1 MNLVIFGN
9 TVWRIC
15 IAIAVFV
22 TLFFVVKFLLKH
34 LSEFVEKVWETKERK
49 LFTLFESIA
58 KLPTRFWIL
67 LELFIA
73 SKILILPE
81 KAQYITHIIILLIL
95 LFWVAKIII
104 KITTVFTDK
113 LLRGNP
119 AWKKTIEMIVN
130 VLVRVLWILIF
141 LTNIWVNLTPL
152 VASLWVASIAVAFAL
167 QNILSDLFSS
177 FSILFAKPFVIWD
190 FIEVWSFSGTVK
202 SITLKSTILT
212 NISWQEVVIP
222 NSSIL
227 ANSIVNYW
235 KSKYRWQ
242 RLTLTVTYSTSINH
256 LKEIPEIIKKVVTKV
271 KDAEFEWCYFQKM
284 NDYSLDFL
292 CSYKSLSPDYQK
304 MLEVNEQIYLWIL
317 WEFEKKWIELAFP
330 TQTVYH
336 YNLDDCKAKEKSQ
349 D

>member
-1 MNLVIFGN
+1 MNLVIYWN
-9 TVWRIC
+9 TLWRIC
-15 IAIAVFV
+15 IAIAVFFV
-22 TLFFVVKFLLKH
+22 LLFLIKFLVKKLGKY
-34 LSEFVEKVWETKERK
+34 VENISKSQDKKR
-49 LFTLFESIA
+49 LTLFESIF
-58 KLPTRFWIL
+58 KLPFWFWFVL
-67 LELFIA
+67 DLFVV
-73 SKILILPE
+73 SKILVLSSEIN
-81 KAQYITHIIILLIL
+81 HWMNIILLFVL
-95 LFWVAKIII
+95 LFGAWEILI
-104 KITTVFTDK
+104 KILTFAISKV
-113 LLRGNP
+113 LRWNV
-119 AWKKTIEMIVN
+119 AWQRAIELIIN
-130 VLVRVLWILIF
+130 ILVWGIWILIF

-190 FIEVWSFSGTVK
+190 FIEVGDFSGTVK
-202 SITLKSTILT
+202 NITLKSTILT

-222 NSSIL
+222 NSNIL

-256 LKEIPEIIKKVVTKV
+256 LKEIPEIIKNVITKV

-317 WEFEKKWIELAFP
+317 QEFEKKWIELAFP

>member
-1 MNLVIFGN
+1 MNIVIYWN
-9 TVWRIC
+9 TLRRIL
-15 IAIAVFV
+15 IAIAAFLV
-22 TLFFVVKFLLKH
+22 TFFVVSFLLKR
-34 LSEFVEKVWETKERK
+34 LRNAVSDIEKTKEKK
-49 LFTLFESIA
+49 LFALLESISR
-58 KLPTRFWIL
+58 LPFWFWIL

-73 SKILILPE
+73 SKILILSPE
-81 KAQYITHIIILLIL
+81 VNHWINIVILFILLLGAWKVLIKIL
-95 LFWVAKIII
+95 NFAVAK
-104 KITTVFTDK
+104 V
-113 LLRGNP
+113 LRGNP
-119 AWKKTIEMIVN
+119 AWQRTIELLIN
-130 VLVRVLWILIF
+130 ILVRVVWILIF

-190 FIEVWSFSGTVK
+190 FIEIWSLSGTVK

-222 NSSIL
+222 NSNIL

-256 LKEIPEIIKKVVTKV
+256 LKEIPDIVKNVITKV
-271 KDAEFEWCYFQKM
+271 KDAEFERCYFQKM

-317 WEFEKKWIELAFP
+317 KEFEKKWIELAFP
-330 TQTVYH
+330 TQTIYH
-336 YNLDDCKAKEKSQ
+336 YDLDNCKAKEKSQ